1 MKFCYCDESGTGG
14 EPFGI
19 MAAILVDSQR
29 MHVTKS
35 DWSELL
41 DKLSGLAGRKINE
54 FHTADF
60 YPGNSPW
67 RALSGKQRTEIVDAI
82 ISWLDRRSHKIVVT
96 SIDNEKFRQSR
107 AGQPAFAE
115 MRTPWISMAFH
126 TVLSV
131 QKAMQHE
138 KGVKGSTV
146 FIFDKKGEGEGDLL
160 DLVKTP
166 PKWSDVYYA
175 RKKEAA
181 LNCVIDVPHFVDSE
195 HVPLVQVADL
205 AAYLMRRFCELQ
217 SGRITEKYDGE
228 RAYVE
233 RCVESM
239 RPSMIHAS
247 AVYASKGAS
256 PLAEFFSSHAAK
268 PVMDLYR
275 R

>member
-14 EPFGI
+14 EPFGV

-35 DWSELL
+35 EWNDLL
-41 DKLSGLAGRKINE
+41 EKLSGLAGRKINE

-67 RALSGKQRTEIVDAI
+67 RSLSGKQRTEIVNAI
-82 ISWLDRRSHKIVVT
+82 ISWLDRRSHKIIVT
-96 SIDNEKFRQSR
+96 SVDNEKFRQSR
-107 AGQPAFAE
+107 SGGPVFSE
-115 MRTPWISMAFH
+115 VRTPWVSMAFH

-131 QKAMQHE
+131 QKAMQGE
-138 KGVKGSTV
+138 KGVKGATV
-146 FIFDKKGEGEGDLL
+146 FVFDKKGEGEADLIN
-160 DLVKTP
+160 LVKAP
-166 PKWSDVYYA
+166 PGWSDSYYA
-175 RKKEAA
+175 RKKEPA
-181 LNCVIDVPHFVDSE
+181 LNCVIDVPHFVDSA

-205 AAYLMRRFCELQ
+205 AAYLMRRFCEFQ
-217 SGRITEKYDGE
+217 SGRITEKYEGE

-233 RCVESM
+233 GCVEAI
-239 RPSMIHAS
+239 RPSMVQAS
-247 AVYASKGAS
+247 AVYAAKGAS

-268 PVMDLYR
+268 PVIELYR